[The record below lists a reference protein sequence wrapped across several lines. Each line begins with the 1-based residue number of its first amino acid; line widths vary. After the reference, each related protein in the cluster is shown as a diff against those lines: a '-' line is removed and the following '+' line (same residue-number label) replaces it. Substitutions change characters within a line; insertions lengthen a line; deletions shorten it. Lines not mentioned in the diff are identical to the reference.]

1 MRAKSLALASLL
13 AVVVLLGLPSRAQAI
28 PAFARRYATSC
39 QTCHIVFPKLSPFGE
54 AFRRNGFKWPGKDE
68 EFVKQDQVP
77 LGQEAY
83 RDVFPQAVWPGTLA
97 ASAPLALG
105 FNGFV
110 TVHPSKSS
118 GSAQA
123 DNGAVVTLQNL
134 LTEAHLWAGGTFS
147 EHISYFGEVTFAD
160 GSADVEHAEL
170 HFNDLGISPH
180 LINLYVGRGMPTLT
194 SFGPHSSYVADTIVP
209 AIAVTALF
217 GATTDSFS
225 TMNEYNLVELNGM
238 AQGRFIYALGA
249 NSGSNLDTRTSENA
263 TAHLG
268 FKLGGMRLDGENAEA
283 GDPQRPWAET
293 ALTVDAYGYRSA
305 SHYTNGAM
313 MPAMADDL
321 AYVAGGHLRGTVGS
335 FELDAGVAHEWHN
348 HATVDGSS
356 VKALTQYDELS
367 YVVFPW
373 LVPAARFEY
382 VSLKPAGGGR
392 LNDARFIVGAAALV
406 RANLKFT
413 LTGLIEHSNA
423 APDAGWDAA
432 GGFAKP
438 TTGAVTELEAI
449 QVGLAYAF

>member
-1 MRAKSLALASLL
+1 
-13 AVVVLLGLPSRAQAI
+13 
-28 PAFARRYATSC
+28 
-39 QTCHIVFPKLSPFGE
+39 
-54 AFRRNGFKWPGKDE
+54 
-68 EFVKQDQVP
+68 
-77 LGQEAY
+77 
-83 RDVFPQAVWPGTLA
+83 
-97 ASAPLALG
+97 
-105 FNGFV
+105 
-110 TVHPSKSS
+110 
-118 GSAQA
+118 
-123 DNGAVVTLQNL
+123 
-134 LTEAHLWAGGTFS
+134 
-147 EHISYFGEVTFAD
+147 
-160 GSADVEHAEL
+160 
-170 HFNDLGISPH
+170 
-180 LINLYVGRGMPTLT
+180 MPTLT

-238 AQGRFIYALGA
+238 ANGRFIYALGA

-321 AYVAGGHLRGTVGS
+321 TYVAGGHVRGTVGS

-373 LVPAARFEY
+373 LVPAARVEY

-392 LNDARFIVGAAALV
+392 LNDARFIIGAAALV
-406 RANLKFT
+406 RANLKLT
-413 LTGLIEHSNA
+413 LTALIEHSNG

-432 GGFAKP
+432 GGFAMP
-438 TTGAVTELEAI
+438 TTGAVTELEAF